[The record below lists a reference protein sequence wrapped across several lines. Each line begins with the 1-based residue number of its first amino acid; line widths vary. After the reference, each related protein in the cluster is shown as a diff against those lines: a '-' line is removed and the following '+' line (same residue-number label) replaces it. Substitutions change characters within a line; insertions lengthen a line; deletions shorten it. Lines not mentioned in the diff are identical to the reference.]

1 MALVKLET
9 KADYQSFIKDNPK
22 AAIDFFADWC
32 GPCRMIAPAYEVTLS
47 LALGCRISGKRAGS
61 HVISKPYLARII

>member
-9 KADYQSFIKDNPK
+9 KADYQDFIKNNPK

-32 GPCRMIAPAYEVTLS
+32 GPCRMIGPKFEVTLGFGLHIGLFQKKS
-47 LALGCRISGKRAGS
+47 
-61 HVISKPYLARII
+61 

>member
-9 KADYQSFIKDNPK
+9 KADYESFIKDNPK

-47 LALGCRISGKRAGS
+47 CRISGKRAGS
-61 HVISKPYLARII
+61 HVISKPYLARLSS